1 MASEALIKSN
11 MKITKEQIMNVVAN
25 KKVICWS
32 DLLEGLE
39 LIPLFRK
46 YKEEH
51 NEQYSI
57 MQMQMG
63 KTLMDELNKIFKERV
78 LKSKDKRIAY
88 LKDKYR
94 LSALGWDALQSC
106 PKTAKEDI
114 DYIEAEGL

>member
-1 MASEALIKSN
+1 MALEAQIKSN
-11 MKITKEQIMNVVAN
+11 MKITKEQIMNVMAN

-32 DLLEGLE
+32 DLLQGLE
-39 LIPLFRK
+39 LLPLFEK
-46 YKEEH
+46 YKQEH
-51 NEQYSI
+51 NKLYSV

-63 KTLMDELNKIFKERV
+63 KTLIDELDKTFKERV

-106 PKTAKEDI
+106 PKTAEEDI